1 MRTGLFFGS
10 FNPIHLGHTIIA
22 NYMVEYG
29 NIDELWFMVT
39 PHNPLKKRSNLLDDY
54 QRLELVNLAIG
65 DDFRFKA
72 SDIEFRLPKP
82 SYTINTLTYLK
93 EKFPTR
99 TFLPIIGSDNYLNFH
114 KWKNYEILKSDFE
127 FLVYPRPDFDTQNA
141 SMPGNFHIVN
151 APMIEISST
160 FIRNAIKAQKDIRHY
175 LHPAVYKYIE
185 EMSFYK

>member
-10 FNPIHLGHTIIA
+10 FNPIHVGHTIIA

-29 NIDELWFMVT
+29 NIDELWFVVT

-54 QRLELVNLAIG
+54 QRLELVNRAIKN
-65 DDFRFKA
+65 DYRFKA

-93 EKFPTR
+93 EKYPTR
-99 TFLPIIGSDNYLNFH
+99 EFFPIIGSDNYSNFH
-114 KWKNYEILKSDFE
+114 KWKNFEILNRDFE
-127 FLVYPRPDFDTQNA
+127 FLVYPRPGFDSEKVNL
-141 SMPGNFHIVN
+141 PKNFHVVN

-160 FIRNAIKAQKDIRHY
+160 FIRRAIKEQKDIRYY
-175 LHPAVYKYIE
+175 LNPEVYKYID

>member
-10 FNPIHLGHTIIA
+10 FNPIHVGHTIIA

-29 NIDELWFMVT
+29 NIDELWFVVT

-54 QRLELVNLAIG
+54 QRLELVNRAIK

-72 SDIEFRLPKP
+72 ADIEFRLPKP

-93 EKFPTR
+93 EKFPKR
-99 TFLPIIGSDNYLNFH
+99 AFLPIIGSDNYLNFH
-114 KWKNYEILKSDFE
+114 KWKNSDILNRDFE
-127 FLVYPRPDFDTQNA
+127 FLVYPRPNFKSENVEL
-141 SMPGNFHIVN
+141 PVNFHVVN

-160 FIRNAIKAQKDIRHY
+160 FIRNAIKEQKDIRHY
-175 LHPAVYKYIE
+175 LNPEVYQYIE
-185 EMSFYK
+185 EMNFYK